1 MKLTID
7 TLKPFQIK
15 AASEIAEMIATYPN
29 PPYKRRFDPETG
41 MSLPFLCRLKAITGS
56 GKTPI
61 LSLACNKIGDGIILW
76 TTNRGAVI
84 SQTKNNLSVGG
95 KYSNLLPD
103 DVNILNLNEITETD
117 WVDICRAKKGL
128 TIILAT
134 VALFNR
140 DGDALNVHKDRDGI
154 SHWDV
159 LSGKGPEGRNRQLYV
174 VYDEA
179 HGGTKAQFSRLKE
192 LNPRA
197 FILASSSEMSGDL
210 IDLLPGNNVDEKSL
224 SLKTQTVVVS
234 TPLVVK
240 EGLLK
245 TRLYLVDC
253 NTSRLDALTEA
264 NTKWQELSTKMS
276 SFNTW
281 PVICCIVNSTLAG
294 LEVWESLVTQLK
306 VDPKRIAV
314 HLANVN
320 SNLANVNPNAPWS
333 LLVDTHKA
341 KKSPEDLH
349 DEGYSHIIWNL
360 SLREGWDEPW
370 AYVAYLDGLGKSTTD
385 ISQKIGR
392 FLRQPNA
399 TPFDDGDLN
408 SAYFYFNVPD
418 KDFSELVKTTQ
429 NDLSD
434 SGHEIVSIESNS
446 PRPQTSREVPVKKEV
461 FVSKVAET
469 FGEDLEI
476 LDQILLSNVPLF
488 SDESLRS
495 KGKMHTRVLDLA
507 NSCED
512 LDLNKEET
520 KDDNADISVWE
531 YLVSRLGTYDNR
543 IARKSGTCFT
553 PFVKNDPKMKQRMQF
568 GSDAMLQINNNL
580 SNIIRLLNN
589 EFHLEYEYDD
599 IYAVKSFNLVSPDY
613 QYEDLNKR
621 NRYKVNS
628 FKNALHSEYNG
639 LNKFEL
645 EIAESID
652 SLGVDWC
659 RNPSK
664 TGYNIPIPEIGQG
677 TSNFFPDFL
686 LWGKNQVWA
695 LDPKGSHLI
704 NDAIFLKLMAV
715 SDINDKRLRL
725 KVGFVLEGE
734 YMLGIN
740 NRPQL
745 QSKNGCTLI
754 YKKNSSIRAKSYPT
768 SKELIKDLLVL

>member
-434 SGHEIVSIESNS
+434 SGYEIVSIESNS

-543 IARKSGTCFT
+543 IARK
-553 PFVKNDPKMKQRMQF
+553 
-568 GSDAMLQINNNL
+568 
-580 SNIIRLLNN
+580 
-589 EFHLEYEYDD
+589 
-599 IYAVKSFNLVSPDY
+599 
-613 QYEDLNKR
+613 
-621 NRYKVNS
+621 
-628 FKNALHSEYNG
+628 
-639 LNKFEL
+639 
-645 EIAESID
+645 
-652 SLGVDWC
+652 
-659 RNPSK
+659 
-664 TGYNIPIPEIGQG
+664 
-677 TSNFFPDFL
+677 
-686 LWGKNQVWA
+686 
-695 LDPKGSHLI
+695 
-704 NDAIFLKLMAV
+704 
-715 SDINDKRLRL
+715 
-725 KVGFVLEGE
+725 
-734 YMLGIN
+734 
-740 NRPQL
+740 
-745 QSKNGCTLI
+745 
-754 YKKNSSIRAKSYPT
+754 
-768 SKELIKDLLVL
+768 

>member
-281 PVICCIVNSTLAG
+281 PVICCIVNTTLAG

-434 SGHEIVSIESNS
+434 SGYEIVSIGSNS

-507 NSCED
+507 KEGA
-512 LDLNKEET
+512 NKQV
-520 KDDNADISVWE
+520 IS
-531 YLVSRLGTYDNR
+531 SQ
-543 IARKSGTCFT
+543 A
-553 PFVKNDPKMKQRMQF
+553 
-568 GSDAMLQINNNL
+568 
-580 SNIIRLLNN
+580 
-589 EFHLEYEYDD
+589 
-599 IYAVKSFNLVSPDY
+599 
-613 QYEDLNKR
+613 
-621 NRYKVNS
+621 
-628 FKNALHSEYNG
+628 
-639 LNKFEL
+639 
-645 EIAESID
+645 D
-652 SLGVDWC
+652 SLIKISRIWADFFPA
-659 RNPSK
+659 N
-664 TGYNIPIPEIGQG
+664 
-677 TSNFFPDFL
+677 TSNQP
-686 LWGKNQVWA
+686 
-695 LDPKGSHLI
+695 I
-704 NDAIFLKLMAV
+704 
-715 SDINDKRLRL
+715 
-725 KVGFVLEGE
+725 
-734 YMLGIN
+734 
-740 NRPQL
+740 
-745 QSKNGCTLI
+745 
-754 YKKNSSIRAKSYPT
+754 
-768 SKELIKDLLVL
+768 

>member
-224 SLKTQTVVVS
+224 SLKNQTVVVS

-434 SGHEIVSIESNS
+434 SGYEIVSIGSNS

-568 GSDAMLQINNNL
+568 GSDAMLQIN
-580 SNIIRLLNN
+580 
-589 EFHLEYEYDD
+589 
-599 IYAVKSFNLVSPDY
+599 
-613 QYEDLNKR
+613 
-621 NRYKVNS
+621 
-628 FKNALHSEYNG
+628 
-639 LNKFEL
+639 
-645 EIAESID
+645 
-652 SLGVDWC
+652 
-659 RNPSK
+659 
-664 TGYNIPIPEIGQG
+664 
-677 TSNFFPDFL
+677 
-686 LWGKNQVWA
+686 
-695 LDPKGSHLI
+695 
-704 NDAIFLKLMAV
+704 
-715 SDINDKRLRL
+715 
-725 KVGFVLEGE
+725 
-734 YMLGIN
+734 
-740 NRPQL
+740 
-745 QSKNGCTLI
+745 
-754 YKKNSSIRAKSYPT
+754 
-768 SKELIKDLLVL
+768 

>member
-434 SGHEIVSIESNS
+434 SGYEIVSIESNS

-589 EFHLEYEYDD
+589 EFHLE
-599 IYAVKSFNLVSPDY
+599 
-613 QYEDLNKR
+613 
-621 NRYKVNS
+621 
-628 FKNALHSEYNG
+628 
-639 LNKFEL
+639 
-645 EIAESID
+645 
-652 SLGVDWC
+652 
-659 RNPSK
+659 
-664 TGYNIPIPEIGQG
+664 
-677 TSNFFPDFL
+677 
-686 LWGKNQVWA
+686 
-695 LDPKGSHLI
+695 
-704 NDAIFLKLMAV
+704 
-715 SDINDKRLRL
+715 
-725 KVGFVLEGE
+725 
-734 YMLGIN
+734 
-740 NRPQL
+740 
-745 QSKNGCTLI
+745 
-754 YKKNSSIRAKSYPT
+754 
-768 SKELIKDLLVL
+768 

>member
-224 SLKTQTVVVS
+224 SLKNQTVVVS

-434 SGHEIVSIESNS
+434 SGYEIVSIGSNS

-568 GSDAMLQINNNL
+568 GSDAMLHINNNL

-599 IYAVKSFNLVSPDY
+599 IYVVKSFNLVSPDY

-628 FKNALHSEYNG
+628 FKY
-639 LNKFEL
+639 
-645 EIAESID
+645 
-652 SLGVDWC
+652 
-659 RNPSK
+659 
-664 TGYNIPIPEIGQG
+664 
-677 TSNFFPDFL
+677 
-686 LWGKNQVWA
+686 
-695 LDPKGSHLI
+695 
-704 NDAIFLKLMAV
+704 
-715 SDINDKRLRL
+715 
-725 KVGFVLEGE
+725 
-734 YMLGIN
+734 
-740 NRPQL
+740 
-745 QSKNGCTLI
+745 
-754 YKKNSSIRAKSYPT
+754 
-768 SKELIKDLLVL
+768 

>member
-117 WVDICRAKKGL
+117 WIDICRAKKGL

-320 SNLANVNPNAPWS
+320 SNLANVNPNAPWN

-434 SGHEIVSIESNS
+434 SGYEIVSIESNS

-512 LDLNKEET
+512 LDFNKEET

-543 IARKSGTCFT
+543 IARKSG
-553 PFVKNDPKMKQRMQF
+553 DP
-568 GSDAMLQINNNL
+568 
-580 SNIIRLLNN
+580 
-589 EFHLEYEYDD
+589 
-599 IYAVKSFNLVSPDY
+599 
-613 QYEDLNKR
+613 
-621 NRYKVNS
+621 
-628 FKNALHSEYNG
+628 
-639 LNKFEL
+639 
-645 EIAESID
+645 
-652 SLGVDWC
+652 
-659 RNPSK
+659 
-664 TGYNIPIPEIGQG
+664 
-677 TSNFFPDFL
+677 
-686 LWGKNQVWA
+686 
-695 LDPKGSHLI
+695 
-704 NDAIFLKLMAV
+704 
-715 SDINDKRLRL
+715 
-725 KVGFVLEGE
+725 
-734 YMLGIN
+734 
-740 NRPQL
+740 
-745 QSKNGCTLI
+745 
-754 YKKNSSIRAKSYPT
+754 
-768 SKELIKDLLVL
+768 LLVIWTRA

>member
-434 SGHEIVSIESNS
+434 SGYEIVSIGSNS

-476 LDQILLSNVPLF
+476 LGKVRIS
-488 SDESLRS
+488 RS
-495 KGKMHTRVLDLA
+495 FLPKLTR
-507 NSCED
+507 
-512 LDLNKEET
+512 
-520 KDDNADISVWE
+520 
-531 YLVSRLGTYDNR
+531 
-543 IARKSGTCFT
+543 
-553 PFVKNDPKMKQRMQF
+553 
-568 GSDAMLQINNNL
+568 
-580 SNIIRLLNN
+580 
-589 EFHLEYEYDD
+589 
-599 IYAVKSFNLVSPDY
+599 
-613 QYEDLNKR
+613 
-621 NRYKVNS
+621 
-628 FKNALHSEYNG
+628 
-639 LNKFEL
+639 
-645 EIAESID
+645 
-652 SLGVDWC
+652 
-659 RNPSK
+659 
-664 TGYNIPIPEIGQG
+664 
-677 TSNFFPDFL
+677 
-686 LWGKNQVWA
+686 
-695 LDPKGSHLI
+695 
-704 NDAIFLKLMAV
+704 
-715 SDINDKRLRL
+715 
-725 KVGFVLEGE
+725 
-734 YMLGIN
+734 
-740 NRPQL
+740 
-745 QSKNGCTLI
+745 
-754 YKKNSSIRAKSYPT
+754 
-768 SKELIKDLLVL
+768 

>member
-224 SLKTQTVVVS
+224 SLKNQTVVVS

-434 SGHEIVSIESNS
+434 SGYEIVSIGSNS

-599 IYAVKSFNLVSPDY
+599 IYVVKSFNLVSPDY

-645 EIAESID
+645 EIAES
-652 SLGVDWC
+652 
-659 RNPSK
+659 
-664 TGYNIPIPEIGQG
+664 
-677 TSNFFPDFL
+677 
-686 LWGKNQVWA
+686 
-695 LDPKGSHLI
+695 
-704 NDAIFLKLMAV
+704 
-715 SDINDKRLRL
+715 
-725 KVGFVLEGE
+725 
-734 YMLGIN
+734 
-740 NRPQL
+740 
-745 QSKNGCTLI
+745 
-754 YKKNSSIRAKSYPT
+754 
-768 SKELIKDLLVL
+768 

>member
-117 WVDICRAKKGL
+117 WIDICRAKKGL

-320 SNLANVNPNAPWS
+320 SNLANVNPNAPWN

-434 SGHEIVSIESNS
+434 SGYEIVSIESNS

-599 IYAVKSFNLVSPDY
+599 IYAVKS
-613 QYEDLNKR
+613 
-621 NRYKVNS
+621 
-628 FKNALHSEYNG
+628 
-639 LNKFEL
+639 
-645 EIAESID
+645 
-652 SLGVDWC
+652 
-659 RNPSK
+659 
-664 TGYNIPIPEIGQG
+664 
-677 TSNFFPDFL
+677 
-686 LWGKNQVWA
+686 
-695 LDPKGSHLI
+695 
-704 NDAIFLKLMAV
+704 
-715 SDINDKRLRL
+715 
-725 KVGFVLEGE
+725 
-734 YMLGIN
+734 
-740 NRPQL
+740 
-745 QSKNGCTLI
+745 
-754 YKKNSSIRAKSYPT
+754 
-768 SKELIKDLLVL
+768 

>member
-117 WVDICRAKKGL
+117 WIDICRAKKGL

-320 SNLANVNPNAPWS
+320 SNLANVNPNAPWN

-434 SGHEIVSIESNS
+434 SGYEIVSIESNS

-512 LDLNKEET
+512 LD
-520 KDDNADISVWE
+520 
-531 YLVSRLGTYDNR
+531 
-543 IARKSGTCFT
+543 
-553 PFVKNDPKMKQRMQF
+553 
-568 GSDAMLQINNNL
+568 
-580 SNIIRLLNN
+580 
-589 EFHLEYEYDD
+589 
-599 IYAVKSFNLVSPDY
+599 
-613 QYEDLNKR
+613 
-621 NRYKVNS
+621 
-628 FKNALHSEYNG
+628 
-639 LNKFEL
+639 
-645 EIAESID
+645 
-652 SLGVDWC
+652 
-659 RNPSK
+659 
-664 TGYNIPIPEIGQG
+664 
-677 TSNFFPDFL
+677 
-686 LWGKNQVWA
+686 
-695 LDPKGSHLI
+695 
-704 NDAIFLKLMAV
+704 
-715 SDINDKRLRL
+715 
-725 KVGFVLEGE
+725 
-734 YMLGIN
+734 
-740 NRPQL
+740 
-745 QSKNGCTLI
+745 
-754 YKKNSSIRAKSYPT
+754 
-768 SKELIKDLLVL
+768 

>member
-434 SGHEIVSIESNS
+434 SGYEIVSIESNS

-639 LNKFEL
+639 L
-645 EIAESID
+645 
-652 SLGVDWC
+652 
-659 RNPSK
+659 
-664 TGYNIPIPEIGQG
+664 
-677 TSNFFPDFL
+677 
-686 LWGKNQVWA
+686 
-695 LDPKGSHLI
+695 
-704 NDAIFLKLMAV
+704 
-715 SDINDKRLRL
+715 
-725 KVGFVLEGE
+725 
-734 YMLGIN
+734 
-740 NRPQL
+740 
-745 QSKNGCTLI
+745 
-754 YKKNSSIRAKSYPT
+754 
-768 SKELIKDLLVL
+768 

>member
-224 SLKTQTVVVS
+224 SLKNQTVVVS

-434 SGHEIVSIESNS
+434 SGYEIVSIGSNS

-568 GSDAMLQINNNL
+568 GSD
-580 SNIIRLLNN
+580 
-589 EFHLEYEYDD
+589 
-599 IYAVKSFNLVSPDY
+599 
-613 QYEDLNKR
+613 
-621 NRYKVNS
+621 
-628 FKNALHSEYNG
+628 
-639 LNKFEL
+639 
-645 EIAESID
+645 
-652 SLGVDWC
+652 
-659 RNPSK
+659 
-664 TGYNIPIPEIGQG
+664 
-677 TSNFFPDFL
+677 
-686 LWGKNQVWA
+686 
-695 LDPKGSHLI
+695 
-704 NDAIFLKLMAV
+704 
-715 SDINDKRLRL
+715 
-725 KVGFVLEGE
+725 
-734 YMLGIN
+734 
-740 NRPQL
+740 
-745 QSKNGCTLI
+745 
-754 YKKNSSIRAKSYPT
+754 
-768 SKELIKDLLVL
+768 

>member
-434 SGHEIVSIESNS
+434 SGYEIVSIESNS

-553 PFVKNDPKMKQRMQF
+553 PFVKM
-568 GSDAMLQINNNL
+568 I
-580 SNIIRLLNN
+580 
-589 EFHLEYEYDD
+589 
-599 IYAVKSFNLVSPDY
+599 
-613 QYEDLNKR
+613 
-621 NRYKVNS
+621 
-628 FKNALHSEYNG
+628 
-639 LNKFEL
+639 
-645 EIAESID
+645 
-652 SLGVDWC
+652 
-659 RNPSK
+659 
-664 TGYNIPIPEIGQG
+664 
-677 TSNFFPDFL
+677 
-686 LWGKNQVWA
+686 
-695 LDPKGSHLI
+695 
-704 NDAIFLKLMAV
+704 
-715 SDINDKRLRL
+715 LR
-725 KVGFVLEGE
+725 
-734 YMLGIN
+734 
-740 NRPQL
+740 
-745 QSKNGCTLI
+745 
-754 YKKNSSIRAKSYPT
+754 
-768 SKELIKDLLVL
+768 

>member
-434 SGHEIVSIESNS
+434 SGYEIVSIESNS

-589 EFHLEYEYDD
+589 EFHLEY
-599 IYAVKSFNLVSPDY
+599 
-613 QYEDLNKR
+613 
-621 NRYKVNS
+621 
-628 FKNALHSEYNG
+628 G
-639 LNKFEL
+639 
-645 EIAESID
+645 
-652 SLGVDWC
+652 
-659 RNPSK
+659 
-664 TGYNIPIPEIGQG
+664 
-677 TSNFFPDFL
+677 
-686 LWGKNQVWA
+686 
-695 LDPKGSHLI
+695 
-704 NDAIFLKLMAV
+704 
-715 SDINDKRLRL
+715 
-725 KVGFVLEGE
+725 
-734 YMLGIN
+734 
-740 NRPQL
+740 
-745 QSKNGCTLI
+745 
-754 YKKNSSIRAKSYPT
+754 
-768 SKELIKDLLVL
+768 